1 MNILLHKLQ
10 YYFSLA
16 TLYFKEGTTIETG
29 FTTVGKE
36 TLIFLPKYFKSTC
49 HYCILQAFSLKKKS
63 I

>member
-29 FTTVGKE
+29 FTTSWQRNINLSAE
-36 TLIFLPKYFKSTC
+36 
-49 HYCILQAFSLKKKS
+49 IL
-63 I
+63 